1 MEWPTGFPI
10 MPRSCVD
17 VEILGR
23 FDTGTSEMPELFPKK
38 IGLSKGKGKNPKC
51 IVQIKRMLKIKAHKV
66 KIMDPSPKLR
76 DHLLTTGAGLR

>member
-1 MEWPTGFPI
+1 

-38 IGLSKGKGKNPKC
+38 IGLSKGKGKNPKST
-51 IVQIKRMLKIKAHKV
+51 VQINRVLKIKARGV
-66 KIMDPSPKLR
+66 KIMRPAQNLR
-76 DHLLTTGAGLR
+76 DYLLMTGAGSR